1 MAASTNGNTSGNT
14 DMASNGNG
22 FDPLAQYARLSE
34 RVENQGKDIV
44 DLRSNMNTGFQNVNA
59 NISALANDFRATGK
73 TQWPIIIGFC
83 SVTITVLGGLGFL
96 AIQPIKDNIAQIRQD
111 AQTLSATTATGFT
124 SFVDKMVTQK
134 EMEWRTARGAEDRK
148 RTDDGISDLRAN
160 TVSRNEWSERNHARD
175 GEIAELGRR
184 INEIRQDVG
193 SQYTTRDVLL
203 STQSEVKDLRNQL
216 RRLYESRYGPS
227 ETSREATQ

>member
-1 MAASTNGNTSGNT
+1 MTSSGNDDMVTNGSTY
-14 DMASNGNG
+14 
-22 FDPLAQYARLSE
+22 DPLAQYARLSE

-96 AIQPIKDNIAQIRQD
+96 ALQPIKDNIAQIRED
-111 AQTLSATTATGFT
+111 AKILTTSTSTSIATL
-124 SFVDKMVTQK
+124 VDKMVTQK
-134 EMEWRTARGAEDRK
+134 ELEWRTARGAEDRK
-148 RTDDGISDLRAN
+148 RTDEAIVDLRAN
-160 TVSRNEWSERNHARD
+160 SVSRNEWSERNLARD

-216 RRLYESRYGPS
+216 RRLYESRFGPAES
-227 ETSREATQ
+227 ATP